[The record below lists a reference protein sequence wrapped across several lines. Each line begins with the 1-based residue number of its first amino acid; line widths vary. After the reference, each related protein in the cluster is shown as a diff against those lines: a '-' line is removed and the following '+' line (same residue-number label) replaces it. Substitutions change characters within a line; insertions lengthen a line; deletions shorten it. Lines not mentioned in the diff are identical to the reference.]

1 MDQTRSADVELARR
15 CAAGDN
21 DAWDRFV
28 REYRPV
34 LYRAADALDRSGRA
48 RELADALYADL
59 YARSLFK
66 YFQGRSSLATWLRA
80 VLAQRY
86 VDMLRAEK
94 KVEPLEDQH
103 DSAPGR
109 AAGAAGLD
117 NGTAASSDP
126 DRPRYLAA
134 MQRALDAAVAAL
146 ADRDR
151 LRLAMYYVQS
161 MTLAEIGRLT
171 KEHEATVSRHLTRT
185 RKQIR
190 EDVES
195 RLRAHLTEEQVAAC
209 FASVTG
215 DPGTIDISSMLG
227 SKQHAHERSV

>member
-1 MDQTRSADVELARR
+1 VDQTRSADVELARR
-15 CAAGDN
+15 CAAGHN

-109 AAGAAGLD
+109 VAGAPGLND
-117 NGTAASSDP
+117 DAASSDP

-195 RLRAHLTEEQVAAC
+195 RLRADLTEDQVAAC

>member
-1 MDQTRSADVELARR
+1 MGGSYAEDVDLARR

-34 LYRAADALDRSGRA
+34 LYRAADALDRTGRA
-48 RELADALYADL
+48 RELADGLYADL

-86 VDMLRAEK
+86 VDVLRAGK
-94 KVEPLEDQH
+94 KVEPLDEQH
-103 DSAPGR
+103 DVVLQERPSE
-109 AAGAAGLD
+109 
-117 NGTAASSDP
+117 DP

-146 ADRDR
+146 AARDR

-171 KEHEATVSRHLTRT
+171 REHEATVSRHLTRT

-190 EDVES
+190 EDVE
-195 RLRAHLTEEQVAAC
+195 RALRADLTEDQVAAC
-209 FASVTG
+209 FASVIG
-215 DPGTIDISSMLG
+215 DSGTIDITRMLG
-227 SKQHAHERSV
+227 SKEPAHERSV